1 MMIEDEQ
8 NNVNLKILQEKIV
21 GNDNILKIC
30 FDFCHIDD
38 ILNLS
43 LVSKKF
49 YNNITK
55 YFDYKFEDAIEKN
68 YFSNHNNY
76 E

>member
-1 MMIEDEQ
+1 MMIEVEK

-21 GNDNILKIC
+21 GNENILKIC
-30 FDFCHIDD
+30 FDFCDIDD

-49 YNNITK
+49 NNLMK
-55 YFDYKFEDAIEKN
+55 DFDYKFEDEIDKN

>member
-1 MMIEDEQ
+1 MMLEDEI
-8 NNVNLKILQEKIV
+8 NFSKKNIIE
-21 GNDNILKIC
+21 NDNLLKIC
-30 FDFCHIDD
+30 FDFCDIEE

-49 YNNITK
+49 YEITK
-55 YFDYKFEDAIEKN
+55 SLDYKFEEEIEKN
-68 YFSNHNNY
+68 YFSNYNNY

>member
-1 MMIEDEQ
+1 MMLEDEI
-8 NNVNLKILQEKIV
+8 NFSKKNILE
-21 GNDNILKIC
+21 NDNLLKIC
-30 FDFCHIDD
+30 FDFCDIEE

-49 YNNITK
+49 YKITK
-55 YFDYKFEDAIEKN
+55 SLDYKFEEEIEKN
-68 YFSNHNNY
+68 YFSDYSNY